1 MPDAVR
7 DAMPYATSGAAPDAA
22 TGTNRRQSRRPRVV
36 LATVVLGLLAALVAN
51 AILTADESGAYL
63 SSFSAKETGARG
75 FYEAAERL
83 GWPVARRTEP
93 LRGELDT
100 AAVWIALAPAI
111 PPTTAE
117 VHALLESVRGGAGLL
132 LALHPGGSPLSDSLG
147 IDVRSFAAPL
157 YIAGED
163 DWAEDDETPDEES
176 AEEPEEAA
184 ADARPDTTAPA
195 SLVDSVL
202 AAASDV
208 REDPGH
214 RRYAPV
220 YSGEVYGHLRVR
232 TLWPEDTVTFLAAE
246 RYTGAMP
253 VPHPVA
259 VGLTLGRGRIVVVAE
274 PRIFMNDVVREGA
287 GVLPVRMLEWLAPP
301 GERRLVFDEFHHGYG
316 THASLGRATRRFLG
330 ETTVGRTMVQ
340 LLLAAALLVLALGA
354 RPFAPKA
361 PERIERRSPIEHVGA
376 LAHAYDRVGAS
387 RVAARRIA
395 RGLRRRRSALG
406 RPGSDAD
413 YLRSIGERHPALA
426 ADVALV
432 LDAMHRPI
440 PPGRF
445 VALAPAIARIERT
458 LAS

>member
-1 MPDAVR
+1 
-7 DAMPYATSGAAPDAA
+7 
-22 TGTNRRQSRRPRVV
+22 
-36 LATVVLGLLAALVAN
+36 
-51 AILTADESGAYL
+51 
-63 SSFSAKETGARG
+63 SAKETGARG
-75 FYEAAERL
+75 LYEAAARL
-83 GWPVARRTEP
+83 GWPVARRTQP

-100 AAVWIALAPAI
+100 AAVWVALAPAI
-111 PPTTAE
+111 PATTAE
-117 VHALLESVRGGAGLL
+117 VHALLESVRAGAGLL
-132 LALHPGGSPLSDSLG
+132 LALRPGDSPLSDSLG
-147 IDVRSFAAPL
+147 IDVRTFAAPL

-163 DWAEDDETPDEES
+163 DWAEDDEAPDEETG
-176 AEEPEEAA
+176 EAPTPN
-184 ADARPDTTAPA
+184 ARPDTTAPV

-214 RRYAPV
+214 RRHAPV
-220 YSGEVYGHLRVR
+220 YSGEVYGHLRIR
-232 TLWPEDTVTFLAAE
+232 TLWPEDTVLFLAAE

-330 ETTVGRTMVQ
+330 ETTVGRTIVQ

-387 RVAARRIA
+387 RVAARRLA

-406 RPGSDAD
+406 RPGSDAE
-413 YLRSIGERHPALA
+413 YVRAIGERHPALA